1 MKYNLV
7 YAEFYK
13 TYVSLAEADPISKAI
28 DKNTEEMLKL
38 LDRIPASKIDHAYA
52 PGKWTIKELLQHIID
67 AERVFAYRILRI
79 ARMDTTPLPGFDENA
94 WAANA
99 MVGDRRWKD
108 MVKEFKWLRKS
119 NMAMIDDFSKEQ
131 LDATGTASNHPVSAA
146 ALCYVLVGHVKHH
159 MNIIEERYL

>member
-7 YAEFYK
+7 YADFYK
-13 TYVSLAEADPISKAI
+13 TYVSLVEADSISKAI
-28 DKNTEEMLKL
+28 HQNTKEMLSL
-38 LDRIPASKIDHAYA
+38 LEQIPASKINHAYA

-79 ARMDTTPLPGFDENA
+79 ARMDATPLPGFDENA

-99 MVGDRRWKD
+99 MVSERRWKD

-119 NMAMIDDFSKEQ
+119 NMAMIDDLSKEQ
-131 LDATGTASNHPVSAA
+131 LNATGTASNNPVSAA
-146 ALCYVLVGHVKHH
+146 ALCYVLAGHVKHH
-159 MNIIEERYL
+159 MKIIEERYL

>member
-7 YAEFYK
+7 YADFYK
-13 TYVSLAEADPISKAI
+13 TYVSLVETDPISKAI
-28 DKNTEEMLKL
+28 RRNTEEMLTL
-38 LDRIPASKIDHAYA
+38 LEEIPASKIDHAYA

-79 ARMDTTPLPGFDENA
+79 ARMDATPLPGFDENA

-99 MVGDRRWKD
+99 KVADRRWKD

-119 NMAMIDDFSKEQ
+119 NMAMIDDLSKEE
-131 LDATGTASNHPVSAA
+131 LNATGTASNNQVSTA
-146 ALCYVLVGHVKHH
+146 ALCYVLAGHVKHH